1 MSARDVYHELV
12 RQALI
17 SEGWQITH
25 DPYRLSYGQTEVYAD
40 LGAELPIAAE
50 RAGEKIAVEIK
61 TFIGKS
67 EMHDLEVALGQF
79 VLYRILLTAA
89 EPDRMMFLAM
99 PQAAFESLFENLQGR
114 LLLEGAALKI
124 ITFDPE
130 TGVIVQW
137 RK

>member
-1 MSARDVYHELV
+1 MSARDAYHELV

-17 SEGWQITH
+17 NEGWRITH

-50 RAGEKIAVEIK
+50 REGEKIAVEIK

-79 VLYRILLTAA
+79 VLYRILLSAA
-89 EPDRMMFLAM
+89 EPDRTMFLAM

-114 LLLEGAALKI
+114 LLLEGAALRI
-124 ITFDPE
+124 ITFDPD
-130 TGVIVQW
+130 TGAIVQW